1 MKYKDIGKYI
11 VYTDGRVYSKISNKF
26 MKHCMTKAGYY
37 MLGSKLGSV
46 HRLVAKT
53 FIGDIPLG
61 MEVNHIDGDKTNND
75 LSNLEIVTKS
85 ENLKH
90 AFQIGIKTNLGSRN
104 AMSKLTEPDVEK
116 ICELLLSGY
125 DNESIASLYS
135 LHPRYVSLIRGHKR
149 WGHITEKY
157 GKFPK
162 SNKSRA
168 TTSRKA

>member
-11 VYTDGRVYSKISNKF
+11 VYTDGRVYSKISNKL

-53 FIGDIPLG
+53 FIGDIPPG

-90 AFQIGIKTNLGSRN
+90 AFQIGVKTNLGSRN
-104 AMSKLTEPDVEK
+104 AMSKLTEPDIEK